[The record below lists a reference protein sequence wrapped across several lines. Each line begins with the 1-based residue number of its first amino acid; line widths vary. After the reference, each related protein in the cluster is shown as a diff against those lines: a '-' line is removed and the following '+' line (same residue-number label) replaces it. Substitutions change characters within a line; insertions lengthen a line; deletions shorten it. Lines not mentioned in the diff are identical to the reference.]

1 MALRIVR
8 NVEIIKPG
16 MLRKDYDHHASST
29 WSLRDE
35 PRSGKCRQRSTAHSR
50 LCRAPPEKASTAAR
64 TRTRSRTEYIVR
76 PRISSATVAVNRG
89 SLRAV
94 ARLLAQLP
102 GAVWLS
108 LTPPQRKYHLFL
120 VAFVLYLATNPLAAP
135 GLISSPDVVPT
146 TLLPVSIIRER
157 DFDLDEFLDH
167 PVAREHDWDNARW
180 LVKIDDHY
188 FSAYPVFT
196 ALLVTPLYLLPVV
209 LGLGPQSSL
218 VAYTL
223 LGKTGAALLAAAS
236 VVLVYLSLR
245 LVASELTALCLSVV
259 YAFASSTWT
268 TSSQA
273 LWQHATSQLLLAA
286 GIYCL
291 VRSQGEAKTYAL
303 SGLFIGLAVAARPPT
318 AIVAVVLTVY
328 VLHRSRGRFPHFV
341 AGALPSLAVLLWY
354 NHSTFGSPIATGYE
368 AEAWAGWT
376 TPLLIGLVGL
386 LFSPSRGL
394 LVYSPVFWFSIAG
407 IAASWTKGLRDNPH
421 IWLFRYLGV
430 AVAGFTFLMSKWH
443 SPGGWCFG
451 PRMLIDITPLL
462 TLLLIPAFK
471 WLGRGRIV
479 LLAFGVLLAISI
491 AVQLAGLTMFDF
503 GRYRQLPAARY
514 EQPGFWS
521 IRYSELAFYLDRFGV
536 GGFLGRILGQ
546 AAVSGTLALFVT
558 GGSLYLLRRRGLLEQ
573 QREETEHLR
582 EKPV

>member
-1 MALRIVR
+1 MNRRNLRSV
-8 NVEIIKPG
+8 
-16 MLRKDYDHHASST
+16 T
-29 WSLRDE
+29 
-35 PRSGKCRQRSTAHSR
+35 
-50 LCRAPPEKASTAAR
+50 
-64 TRTRSRTEYIVR
+64 
-76 PRISSATVAVNRG
+76 
-89 SLRAV
+89 
-94 ARLLAQLP
+94 RLLAQLP

-108 LTPPQRKYHLFL
+108 LTLSQRKYHLFV
-120 VAFVLYLATNPLAAP
+120 VAVVLYLATNPLLAP
-135 GLISSPDVVPT
+135 GLISSLDVVPT

-167 PVAREHDWDNARW
+167 PVAREHDWERANW

-188 FSAYPVFT
+188 FSGYPVFT

-223 LGKTGAALLAAAS
+223 LGKTGGALLAAAS

-245 LVASELTALCLSVV
+245 LAASELTALCLSVV

-268 TSSQA
+268 ISSQI

-291 VRSQGEAKTYAL
+291 IRSQGEAKTYAL

-341 AGALPSLAVLLWY
+341 AGALGSLAFLLWY
-354 NHSTFGSPIATGYE
+354 NHSTFGSPIAQGYE

-386 LFSPSRGL
+386 LLSPSRGL

-451 PRMLIDITPLL
+451 PRMLVDVAPLL
-462 TLLLIPAFK
+462 TLLMIPAFK

-479 LLAFGVLLAISI
+479 LVAFGVLLAISI

-503 GRYRQLPAARY
+503 SRYRQLPAARY
-514 EQPGFWS
+514 EQPAFWS
-521 IRYSELAFYLDRFGV
+521 IRHSELAFYLDRFGV

-546 AAVSGTLALFVT
+546 AAVSATLALFVT
-558 GGSLYLLRRRGLLEQ
+558 GASLYLLRRRGLLEQ
-573 QREETEHLR
+573 HGEETEHLR